1 MAYDLADLFAE
12 RHAYLA
18 CSLTALGHLKSGPV
32 RDACM
37 SDLTSVMAA
46 HLRSVE
52 QGTTSVLRRLGPSK
66 TLDQVVGAYGGVGLA
81 LANTLISLN
90 STDQFVSS
98 LEKLAVAV
106 QSMCR
111 VERLIVLPALE
122 SLLAVEDRIHL
133 AFEMQEMFDE
143 HVGVVGVDG
152 FPPKKASRSG
162 TH

>member
-1 MAYDLADLFAE
+1 MAYELADLFAE

-32 RDACM
+32 RDACI

-106 QSMCR
+106 QSTCR

-122 SLLAVEDRIHL
+122 SLLAVEDRNHH
-133 AFEMQEMFDE
+133 AFEI
-143 HVGVVGVDG
+143 
-152 FPPKKASRSG
+152 
-162 TH
+162 

>member
-1 MAYDLADLFAE
+1 
-12 RHAYLA
+12 
-18 CSLTALGHLKSGPV
+18 
-32 RDACM
+32 
-37 SDLTSVMAA
+37 
-46 HLRSVE
+46 
-52 QGTTSVLRRLGPSK
+52 VLRRLGPSK

-122 SLLAVEDRIHL
+122 SLLAVEDRIHP